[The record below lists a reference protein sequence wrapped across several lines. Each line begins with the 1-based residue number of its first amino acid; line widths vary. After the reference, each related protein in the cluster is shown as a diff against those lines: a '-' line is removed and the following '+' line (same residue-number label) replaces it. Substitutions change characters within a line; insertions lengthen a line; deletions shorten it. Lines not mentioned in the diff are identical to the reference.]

1 MKDGIHL
8 ENINKAQQHTFKKR
22 KTAPSPSNLCLHVY
36 VGSSHQDHDFTWRR
50 SFSLPSFS
58 WLRASWLLLP
68 SLLRASSR
76 ASSSLWPSLLWPSL
90 LWPSSLWP
98 SSQGPSWSASLLL
111 LPSPFSLVLPC

>member
-8 ENINKAQQHTFKKR
+8 ENINKAQQHTFKKKGR
-22 KTAPSPSNLCLHVY
+22 QPHHQATSVFMYMY
-36 VGSSHQDHDFTWRR
+36 VGSSHEDHDFTWRR

-76 ASSSLWPSLLWPSL
+76 ASSSLWPSS

-98 SSQGPSWSASLLL
+98 SSLA
-111 LPSPFSLVLPC
+111 